1 MLPQLLGTFHV
12 LSWNSEI
19 LYCFMKLFK
28 QFLSRSSPWCSA
40 LPSSPSRFWLVPFAS
55 LFIRFSGLLLEF
67 WTLDEWFGHGQQC
80 WKLPT
85 LCKLQIPQVCSKRLG
100 GRATRIKGK
109 SHPARTK
116 DGKLSCAAK
125 ASCNEAID
133 ARFIYFL
140 TLFLKITSKR
150 FSLLARWK
158 IKLES
163 GRTSRVIQIE
173 DWGWVA
179 HQYAV

>member
-1 MLPQLLGTFHV
+1 
-12 LSWNSEI
+12 
-19 LYCFMKLFK
+19 MKLVK

-40 LPSSPSRFWLVPFAS
+40 LPSSPSRFWLVPFVS
-55 LFIRFSGLLLEF
+55 LFIHFSGLLLEF

-116 DGKLSCAAK
+116 DSNL
-125 ASCNEAID
+125 
-133 ARFIYFL
+133 
-140 TLFLKITSKR
+140 
-150 FSLLARWK
+150 SLLQWGYRYQIYLFFNFISYKNLQEILLVGQVKNKTGKRPNIMDDTNWRLGMGMGCSPVCCLTILPLRRK
-158 IKLES
+158 ISYQKVLS
-163 GRTSRVIQIE
+163 N
-173 DWGWVA
+173 
-179 HQYAV
+179 